1 MKGESKCFS
10 EETWKI
16 FFEITRWRDPS
27 RIPVNKGTDTSF
39 G

>member
-27 RIPVNKGTDTSF
+27 HIPVNKGTDTSF